1 MKTNNKQL
9 AQFLLDSGLVEE
21 KDIQSAQKN
30 TTGEKWADTLVSSE
44 KITDEQLSKAYAY
57 INGIPYVNLE
67 NVFIPKDVLR
77 IIPESIARKNNIVAF
92 QQDKG
97 KLKVAMLDPDDLPVI
112 DFIRKKTESKI
123 VPCLTSKQSIRK
135 ILNQYQKS
143 LQTEFGEIIEKNS
156 QTALVK
162 NSGKEDLEKMATDL
176 PVVKIVNTL
185 IKHAILQLASD
196 IHIEPKEGGI
206 TIRYRIDGILHDIME
221 LPNKILPFI
230 VARIKVLSN
239 LKLDEHRLPQDGRFK
254 IADDNLN
261 VSFRVSVIP
270 VYGGEKI
277 VMRIFDESSKGFTL
291 EQIGMEGRDLELVQ
305 AALRKSNGMILIS
318 GPTGS
323 GKTTTLYTIIDLLNS
338 RQVNI
343 NTIEDPIEYRMPGVN
358 QTQANAKIGLTFSSG
373 LRSLLRQDPDI
384 IMVGEIRDTETAEI
398 AAHSAMTG
406 HLVLSTVH
414 TNSASG
420 AFPRL
425 IDMGVEPFLVASTL
439 NLVIAQRLVRKVCP
453 HCAISFKL
461 DKEQI
466 KTLEKKIDADTLK
479 ALLEKDHSIS
489 PKLEGVHSLEDITF
503 RKGKGCDRCAQS
515 GYKGRIGIFEVLE
528 VDDEISKM
536 ITQEKS
542 AVEIEEKVRSKGMR
556 KIFEDGFLKAALGIT
571 TIEEILRVSDEQ

>member
-1 MKTNNKQL
+1 MKTNNNQL
-9 AQFLLDSGLVEE
+9 AQFLLDSGLVKE

-30 TTGEKWADTLVSSE
+30 TPGEKWADALVSSE
-44 KITDEQLSKAYAY
+44 KITDEQLRKAHAY
-57 INGIPYVNLE
+57 IAGIPYVNLE
-67 NVFIPKDVLR
+67 NVFIPKEVLR

-97 KLKVAMLDPDDLPVI
+97 KLKVAMLNPNDLPVI

-123 VPCLTSKQSIRK
+123 VPCLTSKQSIQK
-135 ILNQYQKS
+135 VLNQYQKS
-143 LQTEFGEIIEKNS
+143 LQAEFGEIIETNS

-162 NSGKEDLEKMATDL
+162 NSEKEDLEKMATDL
-176 PVVKIVNTL
+176 PVVKIVKTL

-196 IHIEPKEGGI
+196 IHIEPKEDGI
-206 TIRYRIDGILHDIME
+206 TIRYRIDGILHDIMD
-221 LPNKILPFI
+221 LPKKILPFI

-254 IADDNLN
+254 ITDDNLN

-277 VMRIFDESSKGFTL
+277 VMRILDESSKGFTL
-291 EQIGMEGRDLELVQ
+291 EQIGMEGRGLELVQ
-305 AALRKSNGMILIS
+305 AAVRKPNGMILIS

-338 RQVNI
+338 RQINI
-343 NTIEDPIEYRMPGVN
+343 NTIEDPIEYRMSGVN
-358 QTQANAKIGLTFSSG
+358 QTQANAKIGLTFSTG
-373 LRSLLRQDPDI
+373 LRSLLRQDPDV

-398 AAHSAMTG
+398 AAHAAMTG

-414 TNSASG
+414 TNSAAG

-453 HCAISFKL
+453 HCATSFKL

-466 KTLEKKIDADTLK
+466 KTLAKKMDVNALNT
-479 ALLEKDHSIS
+479 LLEKDPRIS
-489 PKLEGVHSLEDITF
+489 EKSGGAHSLEDITF

-515 GYKGRIGIFEVLE
+515 GYKGRIGVFEVLE
-528 VDDEISKM
+528 VDEEIAKM

-542 AVEIEEKVRSKGMR
+542 AVEIEETVRNKGMR
-556 KIFEDGFLKAALGIT
+556 KMLEDGFLKAALGVT
-571 TIEEILRVSDEQ
+571 TIEEVLRVADE